1 MMKVSELPYERY
13 TIEQAREQADAIMR
27 QIADAKS
34 GEDLAQARLAFLKLS
49 ESVETAYS
57 LANCRFTLN
66 TRDPFYSA
74 EMDYYDATIPL
85 FTQLQNRYEKA
96 MLDSPQ
102 RAAAEG
108 LIPARVFAG
117 FELSQKTFSDAVID
131 DLAAENALVT
141 KYSRFMGDLLFDF
154 DGEKMPLSVLRGKL
168 EDTDR
173 DVRRRAAEA
182 IGRGLEAHSETFDD
196 IYDSLV
202 KIRTQIAQKLG
213 YENYIPL
220 GYARMGRIDYDA
232 QMVAAFRESVRT
244 QLVPVVAQLKEAIRQ
259 TFGWERVMF
268 YDNEINVE
276 GRTPAPV
283 IDTPEIFRQAQQMY
297 DAMRPEIG
305 DFMRRMREAEAFD
318 VEAREGKWGGGYCT
332 TFPLYKQPFILA
344 NFNGSAS
351 DIDTITHEFGHA
363 LAADVA
369 FKADTKSDL
378 PLGMETC
385 ECHSMSMEFFCH
397 PFMER
402 FFGARSDAYCVKHTI
417 DALSFI
423 PYGVIVDEF
432 QHRVYEKP
440 DMTPEER
447 KTVYR
452 SLEKTYRPYL
462 SYEGIAYL
470 DQGTR
475 WQYQMH
481 IFESPF
487 YYIDYC
493 LAQCV
498 ALGFY
503 ALSLHDYEDALAR
516 YLQFLRDSGSIGFEE
531 LTRRAGLGSPFA
543 PGSLDRIIADC
554 KAILGLA

>member
-182 IGRGLEAHSETFDD
+182 IGRGLDG
-196 IYDSLV
+196 V
-202 KIRTQIAQKLG
+202 
-213 YENYIPL
+213 
-220 GYARMGRIDYDA
+220 
-232 QMVAAFRESVRT
+232 
-244 QLVPVVAQLKEAIRQ
+244 
-259 TFGWERVMF
+259 
-268 YDNEINVE
+268 DNNH
-276 GRTPAPV
+276 
-283 IDTPEIFRQAQQMY
+283 
-297 DAMRPEIG
+297 
-305 DFMRRMREAEAFD
+305 
-318 VEAREGKWGGGYCT
+318 
-332 TFPLYKQPFILA
+332 L
-344 NFNGSAS
+344 
-351 DIDTITHEFGHA
+351 
-363 LAADVA
+363 
-369 FKADTKSDL
+369 L
-378 PLGMETC
+378 P
-385 ECHSMSMEFFCH
+385 
-397 PFMER
+397 
-402 FFGARSDAYCVKHTI
+402 
-417 DALSFI
+417 
-423 PYGVIVDEF
+423 
-432 QHRVYEKP
+432 
-440 DMTPEER
+440 
-447 KTVYR
+447 
-452 SLEKTYRPYL
+452 
-462 SYEGIAYL
+462 
-470 DQGTR
+470 
-475 WQYQMH
+475 
-481 IFESPF
+481 
-487 YYIDYC
+487 
-493 LAQCV
+493 
-498 ALGFY
+498 
-503 ALSLHDYEDALAR
+503 
-516 YLQFLRDSGSIGFEE
+516 
-531 LTRRAGLGSPFA
+531 
-543 PGSLDRIIADC
+543 
-554 KAILGLA
+554 